1 MAPLMMIG
9 SVPLYNIMAVVVL
22 SLFHPE
28 RKGLDAAVLK
38 KTLKGIVT
46 NPIILAIV
54 AGLLWSALRIP
65 MPPIIVKNSSKY
77 WWNGNAVGTDSNGSI
92 L

>member
-1 MAPLMMIG
+1 MIIG

-22 SLFHPE
+22 SFFSPE
-28 RKGLDAAVLK
+28 RRTLDAGTVK

-46 NPIILAIV
+46 NPIIIGILV
-54 AGLLWSALRIP
+54 GMGLVFAETAPAPDRTE
-65 MPPIIVKNSSKY
+65 NGQQY
-77 WWNGNAVGTDSNGSI
+77 RGYGNATGIDGHGSF